1 MSIIMYYHGGSKNHG
16 CEAIVRSTAKI
27 LQPNQLTLY
36 SSGIDDDCKYG
47 VDKIVSLKNDSYL
60 LDNLNGLQ
68 HLKASVLHKLT
79 GSDYYFYTYGHKQ
92 FFENVKKGDV
102 CLSIGGDN
110 YCYKGQDILGY
121 YNQKLHKIGAKTVL
135 WGCSID
141 PDVITDS
148 IVKDLASYD
157 LIIAREKISYNFLKN
172 INKNTYLFCDP
183 AFQLDSNQKPLPD
196 GFIDG
201 KTIGINASPLAAKY
215 GNKKMFLENYHELVQ
230 YIIDKTDYQ
239 VALIPHVVQEGND
252 DRTTLQELYDSFSDK
267 SRLVMVSDADCT
279 VIKGYISR
287 CKMFIGARTHATI
300 AAYSSC
306 VPTIVT
312 GYSVKAK
319 GIACELF
326 GTDEN
331 YVVPVQSLT
340 DSYGLKNAF
349 IWMIENYSQIK
360 IHLNSIIPD
369 YKMSILQSK
378 ELINQLL

>member
-1 MSIIMYYHGGSKNHG
+1 MSLARMVNSVAFRLGQSR
-16 CEAIVRSTAKI
+16 EDEVARS
-27 LQPNQLTLY
+27 Y
-36 SSGIDDDCKYG
+36 SPVIQQGK
-47 VDKIVSLKNDSYL
+47 KSL
-60 LDNLNGLQ
+60 
-68 HLKASVLHKLT
+68 
-79 GSDYYFYTYGHKQ
+79 
-92 FFENVKKGDV
+92 
-102 CLSIGGDN
+102 CLSVGGDT
-110 YCYKGQDILGY
+110 YCYAYQEHMHVINKRL
-121 YNQKLHKIGAKTVL
+121 KEKHAPLVL

-252 DRTTLQELYDSFSDK
+252 DRTTLRELYDSFSDK

-331 YVVPVQSLT
+331 YVVPVQSFA
-340 DSYGLKNAF
+340 DSYGLKSAF
-349 IWMIENYSQIK
+349 IWMIENYTQIK

-369 YKMSILQSK
+369 YNMSILQTK